1 MRLISSVPTPVKVA
15 AVSGLTAILVA
26 CGSFGQPVPQP
37 TPTNVYN
44 TSIPTSTATPT
55 PEPTATPEPRYI
67 PNSPEEVRLYLTQA
81 LNLGESYFKRR
92 AETGVEH
99 SEDLN
104 LAFRIARDVAIGI
117 TRHNADNPDML
128 YMRYKT
134 CAESAA
140 GKYGWRGMVTE
151 EQREESLLEIQENK
165 IKASEEFQTRYVNEI
180 NRINLLA
187 TGIQQNCIAGPF
199 NRKYNREYNEKY
211 NEKYDKTYDE
221 KYNE

>member
-26 CGSFGQPVPQP
+26 CGSFGQPAPQP

-44 TSIPTSTATPT
+44 TPIPTSTATPT

-67 PNSPEEVRLYLTQA
+67 PNSPEEVRVYLTQA
-81 LNLGESYFKRR
+81 LDLGESYFKRK

-99 SEDLN
+99 SEDLT

-128 YMRYKT
+128 YMARKT
-134 CAESAA
+134 CAE
-140 GKYGWRGMVTE
+140 RHRNPTE
-151 EQREESLLEIQENK
+151 EQLLELQENK
-165 IKASEEFQTRYVNEI
+165 IKGSEEFQTRYVNEI

-187 TGIQQNCIAGPF
+187 TGIQQKCIAFPF
-199 NRKYNREYNEKY
+199 GRKYNE
-211 NEKYDKTYDE
+211 
-221 KYNE
+221 